1 MNNGCRNRRYD
12 CTIALVEKFECNTH
26 MIEKT
31 VWQDENDFTLDDRV
45 YGKRRK
51 SDVPDEDLL
60 HPQIRCQEKLWFP
73 LQSLGTVPRNRFL

>member
-12 CTIALVEKFECNTH
+12 CAIGLAEKFECNTH

-31 VWQDENDFTLDDRV
+31 VWQDENDFKLDDRV

-51 SDVPDEDLL
+51 SDVPDEDL
-60 HPQIRCQEKLWFP
+60 WY
-73 LQSLGTVPRNRFL
+73 QSK